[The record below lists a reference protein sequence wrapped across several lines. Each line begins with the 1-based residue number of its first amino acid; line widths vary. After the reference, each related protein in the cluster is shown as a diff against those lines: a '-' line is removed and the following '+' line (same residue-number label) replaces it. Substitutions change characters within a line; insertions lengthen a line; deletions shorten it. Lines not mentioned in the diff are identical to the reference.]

1 MNEKETALTFE
12 QANRWLDYNQETGQF
27 IWKVSTCKANAGS
40 VAGYINSNGYVIV
53 GLLGEKYRLHRLA
66 WLLTHGQW
74 PDGTIDHIN
83 CDKTDNRLC
92 NLRSVSHAVNMQN
105 KREPT
110 IANTSGFLGVY
121 WSARRGGFMA
131 SVGFESKKQKRR
143 GPYKTP
149 ERAFAAYVDLKRMHH
164 EGCTL

>member
-40 VAGYINSNGYVIV
+40 VAGYINSNGYMIV

-83 CDKTDNRLC
+83 CNRTDNRLC
-92 NLRSVSHAVNMQN
+92 NLRNVSQSVNVQNM
-105 KREPT
+105 RSPT
-110 IANTSGFLGVY
+110 AANTSGFLGVY

-131 SVGFESKKQKRR
+131 AVKLGNKGKRR
-143 GPYKTP
+143 GPYKTA
-149 ERAFAAYVDLKRMHH
+149 ERAYVAYVDLKRMHH
-164 EGCTL
+164 EGCTR